1 MSDYTADTIALP
13 NLDLRI
19 HEYADVDTFTAR
31 GNPAILSRPS
41 LAIFC
46 SNRCP
51 GDLIVKAY
59 DLVQKLRDFGVVVI
73 SGFHSPVVKECLPI
87 LLRSPHPVIYCPA
100 RGIDTYRLP
109 QELRA
114 PLAAGRLLLL
124 SPFTKDITRITSE
137 TAQRRDRFVAAVATR
152 IFVCH
157 AAPGSNTEQFC
168 RELVAL
174 GKHVLTFDS
183 EANRN
188 IIESGVT
195 PVDLADIREHIDDLA
210 STLPRDAGLGAS
222 LL

>member
-1 MSDYTADTIALP
+1 MSDYTADTVVLP

-31 GNPAILSRPS
+31 GNPAILSRPC

-51 GDLIVKAY
+51 GDLIAKTY
-59 DLVQKLRDFGVVVI
+59 DLVQKLRDLGVVVI
-73 SGFHSPVVKECLPI
+73 SGFHSPVVKECLPT

-100 RGIDTYRLP
+100 RGIDSYRMLP
-109 QELRA
+109 ELRK

-124 SPFTKDITRITSE
+124 SPFAKNVTRITSE
-137 TAQRRDRFVAAVATR
+137 TAQQRNRFVAAVATR
-152 IFVCH
+152 IFVYH
-157 AAPGSNTEQFC
+157 AAPASNTEQFC

-195 PVDLADIREHIDDLA
+195 PVDLADIREHIGDLA
-210 STLPRDAGLGAS
+210 LTLPRDAGLGTS